1 MVATASLLSIEVA
14 AKRIATLLLSCCQF
28 LALLKAE
35 SSLEEE
41 SQLQPCFYEEK
52 EEEEGIGRGKWL
64 FYTLAH
70 LLLILSITC

>member
-1 MVATASLLSIEVA
+1 MVATAGLLSIEVA

-52 EEEEGIGRGKWL
+52 EEEGIGRGKWL